1 MSHFRGTVI
10 GGRGETSRLGHKTT
24 GLTTNCNTWDLG
36 IKVDV
41 RFVNG
46 QNIFKVYKTGG
57 SNGAS
62 SPELITTI
70 VLDEESGAEGT
81 IQHTQKEEV

>member
-1 MSHFRGTVI
+1 MAHFRGTVNS
-10 GGRGETSRLGHKTT
+10 GKKDASRLGHKST
-24 GLTTNCNTWDLG
+24 GLTTTCNTWELG

-62 SPELITTI
+62 NPELLTTVI
-70 VLDEESGAEGT
+70 LDEETGKKATEY
-81 IQHTQKEEV
+81 HL

>member
-1 MSHFRGTVI
+1 MAHFRGTVA
-10 GGRGETSRLGHKTT
+10 GNRGPASRLGHKTT
-24 GLTTNCNTWDLG
+24 GLTTTCNTWDLG

-46 QNIFKVYKTGG
+46 QNIFKISKTGG

-62 SPELITTI
+62 NPELIATVI
-70 VLDEESGAEGT
+70 LDEESGKWGISQT
-81 IQHTQKEEV
+81 NHFKS